1 MKRSGSQQN
10 SADAARQAAERLQE
24 ARSLM
29 SDTQQQMA
37 SGKLG
42 SLSQESDR
50 IMQEE
55 RAQADR
61 VNRFANQ
68 GNPDTMNRESMEARI
83 RQRNQLATERQ
94 QLSDDLSH
102 LQKQMRDSARSMASN
117 QPGASQKLRQALS
130 DMDEADLD
138 NRVQRTAD
146 WLRRGINPDSNG
158 TEAEIAKGLQKL
170 SQQLHAAQTTAAAA
184 DGSKARRPGAGD
196 QNAALDQVRRL
207 RGQLEA
213 MEGKNS
219 AANKNGKGGGS
230 NGPNSRNDQNS
241 ASGNTSTNQAGRG
254 GSQGGRDL
262 GQSTLSRNGN
272 RSDASGE
279 VRNGGGAYSDG
290 TAWGNINTGNNSY
303 GAGPSR
309 PAPADPSR
317 NPADTEQS
325 YRQQLSELGRLGQ
338 MVQGDPA
345 LSREVR
351 DLTRQLQNLDPKRFP
366 GNPAL
371 VEQMHS
377 EVLSSI
383 DRIELQL
390 LNNGAT
396 TEARSGRP
404 MVTPSGYQDAVADYY
419 RRLSSSH

>member
-1 MKRSGSQQN
+1 
-10 SADAARQAAERLQE
+10 
-24 ARSLM
+24 
-29 SDTQQQMA
+29 
-37 SGKLG
+37 
-42 SLSQESDR
+42 
-50 IMQEE
+50 
-55 RAQADR
+55 
-61 VNRFANQ
+61 
-68 GNPDTMNRESMEARI
+68 
-83 RQRNQLATERQ
+83 
-94 QLSDDLSH
+94 
-102 LQKQMRDSARSMASN
+102 
-117 QPGASQKLRQALS
+117 
-130 DMDEADLD
+130 MDEADLD

-146 WLRRGINPDSNG
+146 WLRRGINPNSNG
-158 TEAEIAKGLQKL
+158 TETEIAKGLQKL
-170 SQQLHAAQTTAAAA
+170 SQQLHAAQTAAA
-184 DGSKARRPGAGD
+184 DSDDSKARRPGAGD

-213 MEGKNS
+213 MAGTNS
-219 AANKNGKGGGS
+219 AKSGKSGS
-230 NGPNSRNDQNS
+230 NGPNSSKGQNS
-241 ASGNTSTNQAGRG
+241 ASGNSSANQAGRG
-254 GSQGGRDL
+254 GSQGGSDL
-262 GQSTLSRNGN
+262 GQPTLSRNGN
-272 RSDASGE
+272 RSDTSGD

-309 PAPADPSR
+309 PSPADPSR
-317 NPADTEQS
+317 NPADSEQS